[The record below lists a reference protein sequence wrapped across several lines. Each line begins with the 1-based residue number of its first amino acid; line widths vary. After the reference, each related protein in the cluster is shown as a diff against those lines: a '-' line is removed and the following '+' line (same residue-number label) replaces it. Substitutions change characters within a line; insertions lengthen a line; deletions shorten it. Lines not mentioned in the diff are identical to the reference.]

1 VSSHIPD
8 GLKDQ
13 ARLHATVDPPT
24 LGGVEVI
31 RNGRV
36 EPFLD
41 ARASLSSSLVRWAGV
56 ALEDYSIPACVI
68 RRHEHLENFVHVVLH
83 GSVKYEVLTR
93 GKVLDFRAIPGTTF
107 ILPQGTVDELRWKG
121 PTHRICVA
129 IHPSL
134 LVNALDETAHERTIE
149 LTEHWNLTDPN
160 ITAVLLAMTTDLDSG
175 SPAGRLYGESLADAL
190 AVYLL
195 DRYTVRRY
203 APTTYRGG
211 LPGYRLRRVLDY
223 IGDNL
228 AKDLSLSELSAV
240 AGMSSHYFAEMFRRS
255 TGYAPHKYVLLQ
267 RIERAKQGLCDNGY
281 SILEV
286 GLNAGFQN
294 SSHFARMFHK
304 FVGTSPSR
312 FRNQRGS

>member
-121 PTHRICVA
+121 PTHQICVA

-134 LVNALDETAHERTIE
+134 LMNALDETAHERTIE

-294 SSHFARMFHK
+294 SSHFARMFRK

-312 FRNQRGS
+312 FRNERGT